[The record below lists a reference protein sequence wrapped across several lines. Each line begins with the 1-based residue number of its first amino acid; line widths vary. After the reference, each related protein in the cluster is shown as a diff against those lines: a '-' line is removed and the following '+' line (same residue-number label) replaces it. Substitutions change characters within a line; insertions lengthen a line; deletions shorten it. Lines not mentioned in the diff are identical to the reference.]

1 MRLLILNNKRIN
13 WIKIKRKLVI
23 ISILRGIILAMI
35 GCSNKVQELQ
45 DTANEAQDILNKGE
59 TGFLSENCNR

>member
-1 MRLLILNNKRIN
+1 
-13 WIKIKRKLVI
+13 
-23 ISILRGIILAMI
+23 MI